1 MILSEQHIFKRG
13 TKAFSEFEILCRNAN
28 NLYNATMYC
37 VRQGFFSGTVL
48 SYEAINKKFIQEKQV
63 DYYSLPTK
71 ISQQIQRII
80 SSAWKGY
87 FRAIKDYK
95 KNPSKYLGK
104 PRIPR
109 YREKGGFY
117 VVPFTIQSIAFNTR
131 NVPRGF
137 LRLSGT
143 SVLIKTKQKEI
154 QAARLVPQDR
164 NHIKVEILYNVECPE
179 VRHNGRIA
187 SIDLGVNNLATIVYP
202 NSRTEIINGRPLKSI
217 NQYYNK
223 KLAEVRSRNAKREHQ
238 TKREVSLISKRRNKI
253 NDYLHKASRYIVNQL
268 VSNDVTELVIGY
280 NAGWKQ
286 DIKLGRAGHSRKEG
300 NQRFQFIPFYKFIST
315 LTYKCA
321 LAGILVTTNEES
333 YTSKCSFLDNEE
345 VCKHAEYKGKRIK
358 RGLFRAS
365 DGRLINADVNGA
377 LNILKKYVEK
387 VVRNKE
393 GILNSLDLI
402 EVCSTPSV
410 YTVKLVA

>member
-13 TKAFSEFEILCRNAN
+13 SKAFSEFESLCRNAN

-37 VRQGFFSGTVL
+37 VRQEFFSGTVL
-48 SYEAINKKFIQEKQV
+48 SYEAVNKKFIHEKQA

-71 ISQQIQRII
+71 ISQQIQRIV

-87 FRAIKDYK
+87 FRAIKDYR
-95 KNPSKYLGK
+95 KNPSKYLGQ
-104 PRIPR
+104 PRIPG

-117 VVPFTIQSIAFNTR
+117 VVPFTRQSIAFNTR
-131 NVPRGF
+131 NVPRGY

-154 QAARLVPQDR
+154 QAARLVPLDR
-164 NHIKVEILYNVECPE
+164 NHIKVEILYEVVCPE
-179 VRHNGRIA
+179 VRSNGRIA

-223 KLAEVRSRNAKREHQ
+223 KLAEVRSKNAKREHQ
-238 TKREVSLISKRRNKI
+238 TRREVSLISKRRNKI

-286 DIKLGRAGHSRKEG
+286 DTKMKKVG
-300 NQRFQFIPFYKFIST
+300 NQRFQFIPFYKFISM
-315 LTYKCA
+315 LVYKCA
-321 LAGILVTTNEES
+321 LAGIAVTTNEES

-345 VCKHAEYKGKRIK
+345 VCKHAEYKGKRVK

-377 LNILKKYVEK
+377 LNILKKYLEK

-393 GILNSLDLI
+393 EILNSLDLI
-402 EVCSTPSV
+402 EVCSTPAV

>member
-13 TKAFSEFEILCRNAN
+13 SKAFSEFETLCRNAN

-37 VRQGFFSGTVL
+37 VRQEFFAGTIL
-48 SYEAINKKFIQEKQV
+48 TYEAVNKKFIQEKQA

-71 ISQQIQRII
+71 ISQQIQRIV

-87 FRAIKDYK
+87 FSAIKDYK

-104 PRIPR
+104 PRIPG
-109 YREKGGFY
+109 YREKGGLY
-117 VVPFTIQSIAFNTR
+117 VVPFTRQSIAFKTR
-131 NVPRGF
+131 NVPNGY

-164 NHIKVEILYNVECPE
+164 NHIKVEILYEVECPQ
-179 VRHNGRIA
+179 VKNNGKIA
-187 SIDLGVNNLATIVYP
+187 SIDLGVNNLATILYP

-223 KLAEVRSRNAKREHQ
+223 KLAETRSKNAKREHQ
-238 TKREVSLISKRRNKI
+238 TRREVSLISKRRNKI

-286 DIKLGRAGHSRKEG
+286 DTNMKKVG
-300 NQRFQFIPFYKFIST
+300 NQRFHFIPFYKFISM
-315 LTYKCA
+315 LVYKCA
-321 LAGILVTTNEES
+321 LAGIAVTTNEES

-345 VCKHAEYKGKRIK
+345 VCKHAEYKGKRVK

-365 DGRLINADVNGA
+365 NGKLINADVNGA
-377 LNILKKYVEK
+377 LNILKKYLEK

-393 GILNSLDLI
+393 EILNSLDLI
-402 EVCSTPSV
+402 EVCSTPAV

>member
-1 MILSEQHIFKRG
+1 MILSEQHIFTRG
-13 TKAFSEFEILCRNAN
+13 SKAFSEFEILCRNAN

-37 VRQGFFSGTVL
+37 VRQEFFRGTVL
-48 SYEAINKKFIQEKQV
+48 SYEAVNKKFIQDKQP

-71 ISQQIQRII
+71 ISQQIQRIVG
-80 SSAWKGY
+80 SAWKSY
-87 FRAIKDYK
+87 FVSAKDYK

-104 PRIPR
+104 PRIPT
-109 YREKGGFY
+109 YREKGGFF
-117 VVPFTIQSIAFNTR
+117 VVPFTRQSIAFNTR
-131 NVPRGF
+131 NVPRGY

-164 NHIKVEILYNVECPE
+164 NHIKVEILYEIECPD
-179 VRHNGRIA
+179 VRSNGGIA

-223 KLAEVRSRNAKREHQ
+223 KLAETRSKNAKREHQ
-238 TKREVSLISKRRNKI
+238 TRREVSLISKRRNKI

-300 NQRFQFIPFYKFIST
+300 NQRFQFIPFYKFISM
-315 LTYKCA
+315 LVYKCA

-345 VCKHAEYKGKRIK
+345 ICKHEEYKGKRVR

>member
-1 MILSEQHIFKRG
+1 MILSEQHIYTRG
-13 TKAFSEFEILCRNAN
+13 TKAFSEFEVLCRNAN

-37 VRQGFFSGTVL
+37 VRQEFFAGTIV
-48 SYEAINKKFIQEKQV
+48 SYGAVNKKFIQDKQI

-71 ISQQIQRII
+71 ISQQIQRIVG
-80 SSAWKGY
+80 SAWKSY
-87 FRAIKDYK
+87 FAAVKDYK

-104 PRIPR
+104 PRIPG

-117 VVPFTIQSIAFNTR
+117 VVPFTRQSIAFRTR
-131 NVPRGF
+131 TVPNGF

-164 NHIKVEILYNVECPE
+164 NHIKVEILYEVECPE
-179 VRHNGRIA
+179 IRRNGRIA
-187 SIDLGVNNLATIVYP
+187 SIDLGVNNLTTIVYP

-223 KLAEVRSRNAKREHQ
+223 KLAEVRSKNAKREHQ
-238 TKREVSLISKRRNKI
+238 TRREVSLISKRRNKI

-268 VSNDVTELVIGY
+268 VSNEVTELVIGY

-286 DIKLGRAGHSRKEG
+286 DTRMKKVG
-300 NQRFQFIPFYKFIST
+300 NQRFHYIPFYKFLSM
-315 LTYKCA
+315 LAYKCA
-321 LAGILVTTNEES
+321 LAGIAVTTNEES

-345 VCKHAEYKGKRIK
+345 VCKHAEYKGKRVK

-377 LNILKKYVEK
+377 LNILRKYLEK

-393 GILNSLDLI
+393 EILNSLDLI
-402 EVCSTPSV
+402 EVCSTPAV

>member
-1 MILSEQHIFKRG
+1 MILSEQHIYTRG
-13 TKAFSEFEILCRNAN
+13 TKAFSEFEVLCRNAN

-37 VRQGFFSGTVL
+37 VRQEFFAGTIV
-48 SYEAINKKFIQEKQV
+48 SYGAVNKKFIQDKQI

-71 ISQQIQRII
+71 ISQQIQRIVG
-80 SSAWKGY
+80 SAWKSY
-87 FRAIKDYK
+87 FAAVKDYK

-104 PRIPR
+104 PRIPG

-117 VVPFTIQSIAFNTR
+117 VVPFTRQSIAFRTR
-131 NVPRGF
+131 TVPNGF

-164 NHIKVEILYNVECPE
+164 NHIKVEILYEVECPE
-179 VRHNGRIA
+179 IRRNGRIA
-187 SIDLGVNNLATIVYP
+187 SIDLGVNNLTTIVYP

-223 KLAEVRSRNAKREHQ
+223 KLAEVRSKNAKREHQ
-238 TKREVSLISKRRNKI
+238 TRREVSLISKRRNKI

-268 VSNDVTELVIGY
+268 VSNEVTELVIGY

-286 DIKLGRAGHSRKEG
+286 DTRMKKVG
-300 NQRFQFIPFYKFIST
+300 NQRFHYIPFYKFLSM
-315 LTYKCA
+315 LAYKCA
-321 LAGILVTTNEES
+321 LAGIAVTTNEES

-345 VCKHAEYKGKRIK
+345 VCKHAEYKGKRVK

-377 LNILKKYVEK
+377 LNILKKYLEK
-387 VVRNKE
+387 VVRN
-393 GILNSLDLI
+393 
-402 EVCSTPSV
+402 
-410 YTVKLVA
+410 

>member
-1 MILSEQHIFKRG
+1 MILSEQRIFKRG
-13 TKAFSEFEILCRNAN
+13 SKAFSEFEELCRNAN

-37 VRQGFFSGTVL
+37 VRQSFFAGTVL
-48 SYEAINKKFIQEKQV
+48 TYEAVNKKFIHEKQA

-71 ISQQIQRII
+71 ISQQIQRIV

-87 FRAIKDYK
+87 FSAIRDYK

-104 PRIPR
+104 PRIPG

-117 VVPFTIQSIAFNTR
+117 IVPFTRQSIAFNTR
-131 NVPRGF
+131 NVPRGYF
-137 LRLSGT
+137 RLSGT

-164 NHIKVEILYNVECPE
+164 NHIKVEILYNVDCPE
-179 VRHNGRIA
+179 TKSNGRIA

-223 KLAEVRSRNAKREHQ
+223 KLAEVRSKNAKREHQ
-238 TKREVSLISKRRNKI
+238 ARREVSLISKRRNKI

-268 VSNDVTELVIGY
+268 VSNEVTELVIGY
-280 NAGWKQ
+280 NAGLKQ
-286 DIKLGRAGHSRKEG
+286 DTRMKRVG
-300 NQRFQFIPFYKFIST
+300 NQRFHYIPFYKFISM

-321 LAGILVTTNEES
+321 LAGIAVTTNEES

-345 VCKHAEYKGKRIK
+345 VCKHEKYKGKREK

-365 DGRLINADVNGA
+365 NGRLINADVNGA
-377 LNILKKYVEK
+377 LNILKKYLEK

-393 GILNSLDLI
+393 AILNSLDLI